1 MQSLLDESV
10 VENICEKPLALCITS
25 SGFEMLHVKM
35 TSLSTSLVC
44 LHSLGVEKSFEPR
57 TRTIL
62 PNVDRGTPL
71 RQVETFN
78 DMSGPQI
85 PPGQTWFD
93 THKMSFQD
101 VPVDPSDKGIATSE
115 FLEAAESTTTL
126 FGGLS
131 STLHWSFC

>member
-1 MQSLLDESV
+1 MV
-10 VENICEKPLALCITS
+10 LAWRRLQ
-25 SGFEMLHVKM
+25 LH
-35 TSLSTSLVC
+35 T
-44 LHSLGVEKSFEPR
+44 P
-57 TRTIL
+57 TIL
-62 PNVDRGTPL
+62 PPIVDRGTPL

-93 THKMSFQD
+93 THKKSFQD
-101 VPVDPSDKGIATSE
+101 VPVDPSDQGIATSE

-131 STLHWSFC
+131 STLH

>member
-1 MQSLLDESV
+1 MQSLLDEPI
-10 VENICEKPLALCITS
+10 VENLCEKHPAYALRLS
-25 SGFEMLHVKM
+25 SFEMLHFQNDVAFNKFGLFTWSWRGAGATASHTHNP
-35 TSLSTSLVC
+35 TS
-44 LHSLGVEKSFEPR
+44 R
-57 TRTIL
+57 
-62 PNVDRGTPL
+62 NPL

-78 DMSGPQI
+78 NMSGPQI

-93 THKMSFQD
+93 THKKSFQD
-101 VPVDPSDKGIATSE
+101 VPVDPSDQGIATSE

>member
-1 MQSLLDESV
+1 
-10 VENICEKPLALCITS
+10 VENIRERHSPYAIPSSSFGVLAPQNDVAFKRVWLVYTVLAWRIAPAFAYRLFYPLWI
-25 SGFEMLHVKM
+25 E
-35 TSLSTSLVC
+35 
-44 LHSLGVEKSFEPR
+44 EP
-57 TRTIL
+57 
-62 PNVDRGTPL
+62 PL
-71 RQVETFN
+71 RQVETFS

-93 THKMSFQD
+93 THKTPFQD

-131 STLHWSFC
+131 STLDWSFC